1 MNYDEWNEMCEDA
14 IMLDTCTNTNN
25 DDDDNSNGTT
35 MTMDISDNDVIVKD
49 TTKDT
54 TMAFALPPSNN
65 DTPPS
70 IVYALPPS
78 NHQTPPCIG
87 GGGAGTGIEVADSH
101 YSHHDASE
109 LLRSAF
115 LQPTDKTFPGQ
126 VVGKEDSTSHLR
138 QFGNESCSNNLYNS
152 TDDYCQQRPLVST
165 PNDNVNVGV
174 GVIGDGVT
182 LRKATNDLENIMD
195 DNEEEEEVLSMM
207 EVEGGDD
214 MAGASDDGSV
224 ASSSTIVDYYFSIFG
239 DKATVTEEECANYLR
254 DKAKELKLIQTKLNQ
269 IGKGRL
275 YQQLIDNIDL
285 AIIRDRAHPDLVD
298 RTTRESNKTDDSNE
312 AEETDNNNNA
322 DVEVLFE
329 EVHNECD
336 REHVHIDD
344 NYVSPYSSQY
354 IEDTN
359 LSERYLDYIQYCY
372 RVGANDKANDT
383 KEFWNKHYAIAEQN
397 AGRPPPKKTY
407 HKSTNPLRNCFL
419 RTNHH
424 GSTKFDK
431 CIPHPP
437 FDWERDVRGMPLFER
452 EGQVYTVL
460 KVLPEIRR
468 LRDAMYKATG
478 RNVAMFPRVAGTDH
492 SKIVKNFYNSDCLL
506 AHIGKEVDNLKQR
519 VRQNDSEIARRVLE
533 VMKREAG
540 LVTENSGELN
550 IYNSRSG
557 VDDGRS
563 KYYCG
568 VLYQVAGLTLLEHMT
583 QYNMNEEVKTL
594 VQQVRDNEKYQALE
608 PLRAAQQRV
617 TEELMQKSDEMQQ
630 FILNNDPSDCMIFKW
645 VISIL
650 GGAGS
655 SCRHCGARQECNGH
669 TFRGA
674 SFIQHVAHVSDIG
687 RHAKVTI
694 VGGRHPSKCTFLE
707 LLQQLPVVE
716 LMCGEDHIGKE
727 DNWKLAELITGDS
740 DYSIQKKPTYS
751 WKKIYRA
758 RVAVQV
764 MHALSNGKCQLDL
777 SYVWKFCMKGGMDL
791 HHLSMGLG
799 FIDTNGVSWETG
811 KSTEENYKGFFVQ
824 IMQAPEA
831 QWRTILVN
839 ECSICAIASSSGHQL
854 LHKVYG
860 PNSINQLKE
869 HLGIEFGWRE
879 SNTHIIMLPQEEEE
893 E

>member
-35 MTMDISDNDVIVKD
+35 MMMDISDNDDIVKD

-54 TMAFALPPSNN
+54 TMAFALPPSNH

-195 DNEEEEEVLSMM
+195 DNEEEEEEEVDEELSMM

-224 ASSSTIVDYYFSIFG
+224 ASSSTIIDYYSSIFG
-239 DKATVTEEECANYLR
+239 DKATVTEEERANYLR
-254 DKAKELKLIQTKLNQ
+254 NKAKELKLIRTKLNA
-269 IGKGRL
+269 IGKEHL
-275 YQQLIDNIDL
+275 YQEFIGNIDL
-285 AIIRDRAHPDLVD
+285 FIIRDKVHPDLVE

-312 AEETDNNNNA
+312 AEDNNNNA

-329 EVHNECD
+329 EVDNECD

-344 NYVSPYSSQY
+344 NYVSLYDAQY
-354 IEDTN
+354 IFDNN
-359 LSERYLDYIQYCY
+359 LDERSLDYIQYGY
-372 RVGANDKANDT
+372 SVGANDKANDT
-383 KEFWNKHYAIAEQN
+383 AEFWNKHYAIAEQN
-397 AGRPPPKKTY
+397 AGRAAPTKKY
-407 HKSTNPLRNCFL
+407 FKSKNPLRNIFL
-419 RTNHH
+419 RTNCH

-437 FDWERDVRGMPLFER
+437 FDWERDVRGMPLFEHGG
-452 EGQVYTVL
+452 EVYTVV

-492 SKIVKNFYNSDCLL
+492 SKIVQNFYNSDCLL
-506 AHIGKEVDNLKQR
+506 ARIGKEVDKLKKR
-519 VRQNDSEIARRVLE
+519 VYYNGSEIARRILE

-540 LVTENSGELN
+540 LVTENSGEFKS
-550 IYNSRSG
+550 YNSRSG

-563 KYYCG
+563 CYYCG
-568 VLYQVAGLTLLEHMT
+568 VLYQVAGLTLLDNMT
-583 QYNMNEEVKTL
+583 QYNMNEEVKT
-594 VQQVRDNEKYQALE
+594 Q
-608 PLRAAQQRV
+608 
-617 TEELMQKSDEMQQ
+617 
-630 FILNNDPSDCMIFKW
+630 C
-645 VISIL
+645 
-650 GGAGS
+650 
-655 SCRHCGARQECNGH
+655 CC
-669 TFRGA
+669 
-674 SFIQHVAHVSDIG
+674 
-687 RHAKVTI
+687 
-694 VGGRHPSKCTFLE
+694 
-707 LLQQLPVVE
+707 
-716 LMCGEDHIGKE
+716 
-727 DNWKLAELITGDS
+727 
-740 DYSIQKKPTYS
+740 
-751 WKKIYRA
+751 
-758 RVAVQV
+758 
-764 MHALSNGKCQLDL
+764 
-777 SYVWKFCMKGGMDL
+777 
-791 HHLSMGLG
+791 
-799 FIDTNGVSWETG
+799 
-811 KSTEENYKGFFVQ
+811 
-824 IMQAPEA
+824 
-831 QWRTILVN
+831 
-839 ECSICAIASSSGHQL
+839 
-854 LHKVYG
+854 
-860 PNSINQLKE
+860 
-869 HLGIEFGWRE
+869 
-879 SNTHIIMLPQEEEE
+879 
-893 E
+893 